1 MTAMT
6 LSRGGQA
13 LARWLVAGDGKRA
26 SSTAMTRSRLRGFV
40 RRTRISPSMIE
51 RFLEGAVVPAEDEAI
66 AIARVTK
73 GAVKPED
80 WEVQGA

>member
-1 MTAMT
+1 MTAPT

-13 LARWLVAGDGKRA
+13 LARWLVNGDGKRA

-40 RRTRISPSMIE
+40 RRTRMSTFMLE
-51 RFLEGAVVPAEDEAI
+51 RLLEGAVVPASDEAI
-66 AIARVTK
+66 VIARVTK

>member
-1 MTAMT
+1 MTAPA

-40 RRTRISPSMIE
+40 RRTRISTFLLE
-51 RFLEGAVVPAEDEAI
+51 RFLEGTVVPADDEAV

-80 WEVQGA
+80 WEAGA

>member
-1 MTAMT
+1 MSAAP

-13 LARWLVAGDGKRA
+13 LARWLVTGGDGRA

-40 RRTRISPSMIE
+40 RRTRISTFMIE
-51 RFLEGAVVPAEDEAI
+51 RFLEGEVLPADDEAVT
-66 AIARVTK
+66 IARVTK

-80 WEVQGA
+80 WEAPGA